1 MLMLIG
7 KKRDAEQFHRIVGVA
22 LNHLAPGL
30 IDRKPNLVMADGFA
44 VESYLKIEPV
54 GETGQGSQ
62 RKENEKRARHK
73 ATHF

>member
-1 MLMLIG
+1 
-7 KKRDAEQFHRIVGVA
+7 
-22 LNHLAPGL
+22 
-30 IDRKPNLVMADGFA
+30 MADGFA

-62 RKENEKRARHK
+62 RKENEKRARHE